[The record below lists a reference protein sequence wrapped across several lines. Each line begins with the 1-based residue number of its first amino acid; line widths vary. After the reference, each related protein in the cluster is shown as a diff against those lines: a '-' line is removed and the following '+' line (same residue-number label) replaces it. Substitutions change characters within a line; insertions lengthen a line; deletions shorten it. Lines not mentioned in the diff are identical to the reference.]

1 MSSRARH
8 VTIASVSA
16 FHTLWRWSRKSV
28 STWKLTYALSPRDAS
43 AVRMKT
49 ELLRMKKPYTT
60 GGGRRYRIMVAGLGL
75 LTRLVVEAAEEKSPS
90 RSLADEESRPVT
102 ESPGCASSSSS
113 IAGIAANGRRRLGAA
128 PEWSAAVGASGARA
142 SSSSAEL
149 SLLRCCRRRP
159 GSGQCAHASL
169 QERGDIALE
178 HLGVDDLGDDVGH
191 DAQVAVAAV
200 LGGPRQ
206 EPVQPVLD
214 HARHAVV

>member
-60 GGGRRYRIMVAGLGL
+60 GGGRRYRIMAAGLGL

-113 IAGIAANGRRRLGAA
+113 IAGTVANGRRRLGAA
-128 PEWSAAVGASGARA
+128 SEWSAAVCASGARA

-159 GSGQCAHASL
+159 GEG
-169 QERGDIALE
+169 GDIALE
-178 HLGVDDLGDDVGH
+178 HLGVDDLGDDVGY

-206 EPVQPVLD
+206 EPVQPVFD